1 MHDFYFNA
9 PVFDDVA
16 GCSVVCV
23 TYEVTRETL
32 IALDRNINGTNQS
45 DPASFYST
53 SYKVLSP
60 LFKNEKALT
69 LINRTL
75 ESEDIVRNLMMYTH
89 MMRNGLTYLTLN
101 YKLKSQINLTYSNP
115 LQNKFWNYIEP
126 SLILND
132 CATLTR
138 RIKQLSER
146 ILSALDAEVNDNP
159 VFCAEIISNTEESYF
174 NDDAQMIIPSSIIHR
189 GQTQVEI
196 HCTQFEQGMHSAFY
210 VPVWTKLPFFGFY
223 VKSGNTVDSLQ
234 TDRLGIDHF
243 STGAHICMSFYE
255 KVNQDCNTIEDDVSE
270 FFNKKNHSDLASLTL
285 ISSFSDRLHTVSEKI
300 TILLAAPTEQ
310 QIYEPYTKYFQTK
323 LQILQHRT
331 NELQSFIRARHPLKE
346 SLLQVEQIKTNKIFS
361 IMFAMLAAVQIAIAL
376 ISVDWTD
383 STSSNNIYKN
393 AVAFY
398 ELLTS

>member
-1 MHDFYFNA
+1 MHDFHYNT

-32 IALDRNINGTNQS
+32 ITLDRNINGPNQS

-53 SYKVLSP
+53 NYKVLSP
-60 LFKNEKALT
+60 LFKNEKTLT

-89 MMRNGLTYLTLN
+89 MMRNGLTYLTLS

-115 LQNKFWNYIEP
+115 PQDKFWNYLEP
-126 SLILND
+126 SLILDD

-138 RIKQLSER
+138 RIKKLSER
-146 ILSALDAEVNDNP
+146 VLRALDAEVSDNP

-174 NDDAQMIIPSSIIHR
+174 NDDAQLITPSSIIHR

-196 HCTQFEQGMHSAFY
+196 HCTQFEHGMHSAYY
-210 VPVWTKLPFFGFY
+210 VPIWTKLPFSGFY

-234 TDRLGIDHF
+234 TDRLGIDYF

-255 KVNQDCNTIEDDVSE
+255 KVNQDFKTIEAGVSE
-270 FFNKKNHSDLASLTL
+270 FFNKKSHSDLQSLAL
-285 ISSFSDRLHTVSEKI
+285 ISSFSDRIHTVSEKI
-300 TILLAAPTEQ
+300 SILLTASTEQ
-310 QIYEPYTKYFQTK
+310 QFNESYTKHFQRK
-323 LQILQHRT
+323 LHNLQHRI

-346 SLLQVEQIKTNKIFS
+346 NLLQVEQIKTNKMFS
-361 IMFAMLAAVQIAIAL
+361 IMFAMLAGVQIVITL

-393 AVAFY
+393 AVALY